1 MVSSDMKEPQGHM
14 TCPINNAGQES
25 CKSRIKQQVSKQS
38 RWCNLYNISS
48 LLFTLKLFLSMNI
61 GQCYDGIAGISLLE
75 EAGATNNEAHNAKD
89 GFAIGCCW
97 LRRTSA
103 DHAGMASES

>member
-1 MVSSDMKEPQGHM
+1 
-14 TCPINNAGQES
+14 
-25 CKSRIKQQVSKQS
+25 
-38 RWCNLYNISS
+38 
-48 LLFTLKLFLSMNI
+48 MNI